1 MPGMPAIDAEPWIR
15 RCGDGDLIAAS
26 TLQPGLQWFS
36 TSFGLLPY
44 RRVAGVDVTLGGP
57 LCEPRDRPEL
67 LRRFL
72 SWSPRPILFYLREP
86 TLALLDGSGLH
97 AAGIGIDRHVDLEAL
112 LREPSKPVRGA
123 LTRARRA
130 GFELVPLALERLD
143 THTRARLDQITSRYF
158 AHAAVTREM
167 AFLNRP
173 MSDEPDGLRRVF
185 ALVKHDREH
194 DGMFGYAVLNP
205 IFADGRRQGWLL
217 DILRF
222 EPTKLWGVWFS
233 SVVLLAQLLAQ
244 EGETLSLGFA
254 PLHRVRAAP
263 HARSRVLEAQVEWM
277 VRYLSTTS
285 YLSRLR
291 ELKDAIPGPE
301 EPRYLASYTRSL
313 PTVLYAFL
321 GAMGVEIRSLLG
333 PGLLEVLREGWQR
346 QHPAG
351 RTLPWQRTPTST
363 LD

>member
-1 MPGMPAIDAEPWIR
+1 MQMLAVDAEPWIR
-15 RCGDGDLIAAS
+15 RCSDGDLIAAS

-44 RRVAGVDVTLGGP
+44 RRVAGIDVTLGGP
-57 LCEPRDRPEL
+57 LCDPGDRQEL

-72 SWSPRPILFYLREP
+72 SWSRRPILFYLREG
-86 TLALLDGSGLH
+86 TLALLHGSGLH
-97 AAGIGIDRHVDLEAL
+97 AAGIGIDRHVDLDTL
-112 LREPSKPVRGA
+112 LRAPSKPVRGA
-123 LTRARRA
+123 VKRGRRAR
-130 GFELVPLALERLD
+130 FELRPLALDRLD
-143 THTRARLDQITSRYF
+143 SPTRARLEQITDRYF
-158 AHAAVTREM
+158 ARAAVRREM

-173 MSDEPDGLRRVF
+173 MSYEPDGMRRVF
-185 ALVKHDREH
+185 ALIKHDREH

-205 IFADGRRQGWLL
+205 IFTDGRRSGWLL

-233 SVVLLAQLLAQ
+233 SVVALAQLLAQ

-254 PLHRVRAAP
+254 PLHRVRPAP
-263 HARSRVLEAQVEWM
+263 HARSRALEAQVDWM

-285 YLSRLR
+285 YLTRLR

-321 GAMGVEIRSLLG
+321 GAMRVDIRGLLN
-333 PGLLEVLREGWQR
+333 PGLLEVLREGWQLNHSNHAR
-346 QHPAG
+346 WP
-351 RTLPWQRTPTST
+351 RTPTST

>member
-1 MPGMPAIDAEPWIR
+1 MPAVDAEDWVR
-15 RCGDGDLIAAS
+15 RYGDGDLIAAS

-44 RRVAGVDVTLGGP
+44 RRVAGIDVTLGGP
-57 LCEPRDRPEL
+57 LCEPRDRSEL

-72 SWSPRPILFYLREP
+72 SWSRRPILFYLRAQ

-97 AAGIGIDRHVDLEAL
+97 AAGVGVDRHVDLDAL

-123 LTRARRA
+123 LARARRA
-130 GFELVPLALERLD
+130 RFELRPLALERLD
-143 THTRARLDQITSRYF
+143 AHTRARLEQISARYF
-158 AHAAVTREM
+158 ARAAVSREM
-167 AFLNRP
+167 GFLNRP
-173 MSDEPDGLRRVF
+173 MSYEPDGMRRVF

-205 IFADGRRQGWLL
+205 IFAERRRCGWLL

-222 EPTKLWGVWFS
+222 EPTKLWGVWFC
-233 SVVLLAQLLAQ
+233 SVFALAQLLAR
-244 EGETLSLGFA
+244 EGEALSLGFA
-254 PLHRVRAAP
+254 PLHRVRSAP
-263 HARSRVLEAQVEWM
+263 HARSRVLEAQVDWM

-285 YLSRLR
+285 YLARLR

-321 GAMGVEIRSLLG
+321 GAMNVEPGSMLG

-346 QHPAG
+346 QHPSARG
-351 RTLPWQRTPTST
+351 ARSEPARRA
-363 LD
+363 

>member
-1 MPGMPAIDAEPWIR
+1 MPAVDAERWIR
-15 RCGDGDLIAAS
+15 ACGDGDLIAAS

-44 RRVAGVDVTLGGP
+44 RRVAGIDVTLGGP
-57 LCEPRDRPEL
+57 LCEPHDRPEL

-72 SWSPRPILFYLREP
+72 SWSRRPILFYLRAP

-112 LREPSKPVRGA
+112 LRAPSKPVRGA
-123 LTRARRA
+123 LARARRA
-130 GFELVPLALERLD
+130 GFELRPLALERLD
-143 THTRARLDQITSRYF
+143 APTRARLEQITARYF
-158 AHAAVTREM
+158 ARAAVSREM
-167 AFLNRP
+167 AFLNQP
-173 MSDEPDGLRRVF
+173 MRYEPDGLRRVF

-205 IFADGRRQGWLL
+205 IFADGQRCGWLL

-222 EPTKLWGVWFS
+222 EPTKLWGVWFC
-233 SVVLLAQLLAQ
+233 SVFALAQLLAQ
-244 EGETLSLGFA
+244 EGEALSLGFA
-254 PLHRVRAAP
+254 PLHRVRPAA
-263 HARSRVLEAQVEWM
+263 HARSGVLEAQVDWM

-285 YLSRLR
+285 YLARLR
-291 ELKDAIPGPE
+291 ELKDEIPGPE

-321 GAMGVEIRSLLG
+321 QAMGVDIHRLLG
-333 PGLLEVLREGWQR
+333 PGLLEVLHEGWQLH
-346 QHPAG
+346 HP
-351 RTLPWQRTPTST
+351 LPWQRTPTST

>member
-1 MPGMPAIDAEPWIR
+1 MPAVDAERWIR

-44 RRVAGVDVTLGGP
+44 RRVAGIDVTLGGP
-57 LCEPRDRPEL
+57 LCEPADRAEL
-67 LRRFL
+67 LARFL
-72 SWSPRPILFYLREP
+72 AWSRRPIFFYLREP

-123 LTRARRA
+123 LGRARRA
-130 GFELVPLALERLD
+130 GFELRPLALDQLD
-143 THTRARLDQITSRYF
+143 THTRARLEQITARYF

-167 AFLNRP
+167 TFLNRP
-173 MSDEPDGLRRVF
+173 MSYAPDCMRRVF
-185 ALVKHDREH
+185 ALVEHDR
-194 DGMFGYAVLNP
+194 MFGYAVLNP
-205 IFADGRRQGWLL
+205 IFAEGRRRGWLL

-222 EPTKLWGVWFS
+222 EPTKLWGVWFC
-233 SVVLLAQLLAQ
+233 SVFLLAQLLAA
-244 EGETLSLGFA
+244 EGQQLSLGFA
-254 PLHRVRAAP
+254 PLHRVRQAP
-263 HARSRVLEAQVEWM
+263 HARCPVLETQVDWM

-285 YLSRLR
+285 YLARLR

-313 PTVLYAFL
+313 PTVLHAFL
-321 GAMGVEIRSLLG
+321 GAMGVEVRSLLG
-333 PGLLEVLREGWQR
+333 RGLLEVLREGWELQR
-346 QHPAG
+346 QKPG
-351 RTLPWQRTPTST
+351 PSWPRTRTST

>member
-1 MPGMPAIDAEPWIR
+1 
-15 RCGDGDLIAAS
+15 
-26 TLQPGLQWFS
+26 
-36 TSFGLLPY
+36 
-44 RRVAGVDVTLGGP
+44 VAGVDVTLGGP

-72 SWSPRPILFYLREP
+72 SWSPRPIFFYLREP

-130 GFELVPLALERLD
+130 GFELVPLALECLD

-173 MSDEPDGLRRVF
+173 MSYEPDGLRRVF

-254 PLHRVRAAP
+254 PLHRVRPAP
-263 HARSRVLEAQVEWM
+263 HARSCVLEAQVEWM

-333 PGLLEVLREGWQR
+333 PGLLEVLREGWQLH
-346 QHPAG
+346 HPAG
-351 RTLPWQRTPTST
+351 RTLPWQRTRTST

>member
-1 MPGMPAIDAEPWIR
+1 MPAVDAESWIR
-15 RCGDGDLIAAS
+15 RYADGDLIAAS
-26 TLQPGLQWFS
+26 ALQPGLQWFS

-44 RRVAGVDVTLGGP
+44 RRVAGIDVTLGGP
-57 LCEPRDRPEL
+57 LCEPADRPEL

-72 SWSPRPILFYLREP
+72 SWSRRPILFYLREP
-86 TLALLDGSGLH
+86 TLALLDDSGLH
-97 AAGIGIDRHVDLEAL
+97 AAGIGIDRHVDLDAL

-130 GFELVPLALERLD
+130 GFELRPLALERLD
-143 THTRARLDQITSRYF
+143 ASTRARLEQITARYF
-158 AHAAVTREM
+158 AHAAVPREM

-173 MSDEPDGLRRVF
+173 MSYEPDGLRRVF
-185 ALVKHDREH
+185 ALIKH

-205 IFADGRRQGWLL
+205 IFAKGKRCGWLL

-222 EPTKLWGVWFS
+222 EPTRLWGVWFS
-233 SVVLLAQLLAQ
+233 SVFALAQLLAQ
-244 EGETLSLGFA
+244 EGEALSLGFA
-254 PLHRVRAAP
+254 PLHRVRTAP
-263 HARSRVLEAQVEWM
+263 HARSRALEAQVDWM

-321 GAMGVEIRSLLG
+321 GAMGVAIQSLLG
-333 PGLLEVLREGWQR
+333 PGLLEVLREGWQL
-346 QHPAG
+346 QHPAA
-351 RTLPWQRTPTST
+351 R
-363 LD
+363 